1 MNFAKFW
8 GLLLLCLG
16 GVVGAQNI
24 PNKTITLLVPTTSGS
39 GSDIVA
45 RLVAPKLSKAL
56 SSPVIVDNKTGASGT
71 IAITTVANST
81 PDGTTVLVVPNTM
94 AMISAIYKNLPWNP
108 ATDFSP
114 VARVGKMPVALVVN
128 PSVGA
133 NTLEELVA
141 YCKAKPGVLN
151 FGTPG
156 SGTPHHLRTEMFK
169 QMTGINI
176 VHVPYKGSSG
186 AVTDLVGGQVQVG
199 FFPLHSVL
207 SMVATGKLKML
218 ATSGEVR
225 SQWTPNVPTFRESG
239 IKDLNDY
246 DWVGV
251 FLPKATPSP
260 IVSKLSREFLLII
273 NTPETQAELAQHG
286 IIANPGGPEEMG
298 SLLKKEL
305 AEWKKTVDEGH
316 ITAD

>member
-1 MNFAKFW
+1 MMCFV
-8 GLLLLCLG
+8 
-16 GVVGAQNI
+16 GVSFAQNTT
-24 PNKTITLLVPTTSGS
+24 NKTITLLVPTTSGS

-45 RLVAPKLSKAL
+45 RMVAPKLSKAL
-56 SSPVIVDNKTGASGT
+56 STPVIVENKTGASGT

-94 AMISAIYKNLPWNP
+94 AMISAIYKNLPWSP
-108 ATDFSP
+108 ATDFSA
-114 VARVGKMPVALVVN
+114 VVRVGKMPVALVVN
-128 PSVGA
+128 PTVAA

-141 YCKAKPGVLN
+141 YSKTRPGILN

-169 QMTGINI
+169 QITGINI

-207 SMVATGKLKML
+207 SMVAAGKLKML

-251 FLPKATPSP
+251 FLPKATPST
-260 IVSKLSREFLLII
+260 IVTKLSKEFLLII
-273 NTPETQAELAQHG
+273 NTAEIQADLAQHG
-286 IIANPGGPEEMG
+286 IIANPGGPDEM
-298 SLLKKEL
+298 SALLKKEL
-305 AEWKKTVDEGH
+305 VEWKKTVDEGH